1 MARSAKV
8 LTQMNAA
15 ALAITYALDRLE
27 VDYGFYG
34 AYVLTVLGGLRRLT
48 EDDRITCAVGC
59 TKAYLMAHLKNFAR
73 FDLDH
78 ESDER
83 PDIATYVFDKSQ
95 LRVDF
100 YPISMTTITTQR
112 VCLQG
117 GGPEKRSIR
126 ILSPVFLFK
135 AQLEQVFHH
144 LHNADLEDLRFLQ
157 SLNAWHLRTQKSHF
171 NRLYMG
177 KIVFKKPAMQVFFK
191 ELNIDPES
199 CRMKWEARKQGA
211 IQRADA
217 INRVQNGLLYN
228 THDK

>member
-1 MARSAKV
+1 
-8 LTQMNAA
+8 
-15 ALAITYALDRLE
+15 
-27 VDYGFYG
+27 
-34 AYVLTVLGGLRRLT
+34 
-48 EDDRITCAVGC
+48 
-59 TKAYLMAHLKNFAR
+59 MAHLKNFAR

-100 YPISMTTITTQR
+100 YPSEFTLFDEQKMPGALTQTTVVSMTTITTQR